1 MAELTRPLHRDMNN
15 IDYAHLDGKLLQLLV
30 ALVEEGSVTRA
41 ALRLGVSQ
49 SAVSHLIGKLR
60 AIVGDPLVVKSG
72 RGIVATVRAEKL
84 AVQARELL
92 ETMRQ
97 FAVADD
103 FDPATL
109 RIASAKFLSP
119 ALPGETL
126 GFSLQER
133 NKGSVQFDI
142 RCGER
147 MVATG
152 SLAARIGVAT

>member
-1 MAELTRPLHRDMNN
+1 MTEVMWTVPADHPAFAGHFPGRPILPGVVLLDHVLALAAAEFSL
-15 IDYAHLDGKLLQLLV
+15 
-30 ALVEEGSVTRA
+30 
-41 ALRLGVSQ
+41 
-49 SAVSHLIGKLR
+49 
-60 AIVGDPLVVKSG
+60 
-72 RGIVATVRAEKL
+72 
-84 AVQARELL
+84 
-92 ETMRQ
+92 
-97 FAVADD
+97 
-103 FDPATL
+103 DPATL